1 MLRLTPISHT
11 LKTFGLN
18 DWMDDFMKPVSF
30 RLDVNKDGNVYHLI
44 AELPGFSKDDIQ
56 LAYEKDT
63 LTISVSTH
71 QENEENQKEWIH
83 QERVHRSMKRSI
95 YLPDLDETAIK
106 AKLKDGLL
114 MIEAPIHT
122 AVASTIPISV
132 E

>member
-1 MLRLTPISHT
+1 MYRLSPISHT

-18 DWMDDFMKPVSF
+18 DWMDDFMKPASF
-30 RLDVNKDGNVYHLI
+30 RLDVNKEDQVYHLI

-56 LAYEKDT
+56 LSYEKDT
-63 LTISVSTH
+63 LTITASTQ
-71 QENEENQKEWIH
+71 QENNQNQKEWIH
-83 QERVHRSMKRSI
+83 QERIHRSMKRSV

-114 MIEAPIHT
+114 MIEAPIQN
-122 AVASTIPISV
+122 AVAATIPISV